1 MMTIR
6 DRGNIKWTSL
16 MLPEH
21 IKMLRHYFGEEYYDE
36 PEHVLDEQHLEEMND
51 LIAASMEFTFPI
63 SFTLYQNNRL
73 SSVEGWVHYVD
84 QMNGH
89 LRVIDVDERINRIPF
104 STIKGVKKI

>member
-1 MMTIR
+1 MTIR

-21 IKMLRHYFGEEYYDE
+21 IKMLRQYFGEEYYDE
-36 PEHVLDEQHLEEMND
+36 PVLDEQHLEEMND

-63 SFTLYQNNRL
+63 SFTLYQNNRQ
-73 SSVEGWVHYVD
+73 SSLEGLVHYVD
-84 QMNGH
+84 QTNRH
-89 LRVIDVDERINRIPF
+89 LRVIDVDGRIHKIPF